1 MRRGLLKDL
10 ANTPTQIA
18 CGWRLYGDLKRLAV
32 LDGRDITIDLIAGEV
47 EIDGADADQLE
58 IATAAV
64 TWMNERLTHD
74 DVPPG
79 LIRSATLTLTPR
91 VDARRFLVE
100 CRTVVETSE
109 TTFTSEDTATW
120 QPGDA
125 RG

>member
-1 MRRGLLKDL
+1 
-10 ANTPTQIA
+10 
-18 CGWRLYGDLKRLAV
+18 V
-32 LDGRDITIDLIAGEV
+32 ELDGRAITIDLIAGGV
-47 EIDGADADQLE
+47 RVDGADAAQLE

-64 TWMNERLTHD
+64 TWMNERLALD

-79 LIRSATLTLTPR
+79 LIRSATLTLIPR
-91 VDARRFLVE
+91 VDARRLLVE
-100 CRTVVETSE
+100 CRTAIDTSD

>member
-1 MRRGLLKDL
+1 MKDL

-32 LDGRDITIDLIAGEV
+32 FDGRDVTIDLIAGDV
-47 EIDGADADQLE
+47 KVDGTDADQLE

-64 TWMNERLTHD
+64 TWMTERLALD

-79 LIRSATLTLTPR
+79 FIRSATLTVTPR
-91 VDARRFLVE
+91 VNARRFLVE

-109 TTFTSEDTATW
+109 TTFTSENTATW
-120 QPGDA
+120 HPGDA
-125 RG
+125 R